1 MTRSTVERCALTAAV
16 AAAAS
21 RRRRSGSTET
31 PTRSTALLRVASSA
45 ATDVNRAALDAE
57 ARTAVGA
64 RATTPP
70 RGAGKRG
77 AGRGGCGAG
86 GESRRRWW

>member
-1 MTRSTVERCALTAAV
+1 MTRSTVERCALTAAA

-45 ATDVNRAALDAE
+45 ATDGERAAWDAE
-57 ARTAVGA
+57 VRTAVGA
-64 RATTPP
+64 RPAPQQ
-70 RGAGKRG
+70 RRS
-77 AGRGGCGAG
+77 AGRGGCGVG
-86 GESRRRWW
+86 GGRRRWW